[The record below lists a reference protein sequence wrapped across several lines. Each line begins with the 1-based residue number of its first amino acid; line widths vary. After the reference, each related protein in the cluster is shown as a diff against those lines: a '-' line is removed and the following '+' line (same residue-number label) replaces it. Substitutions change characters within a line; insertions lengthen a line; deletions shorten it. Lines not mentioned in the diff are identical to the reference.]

1 MGLKPSDDEL
11 RSILSEIDLM
21 YHGQMEL
28 QDYLQVDGSR
38 QSAVGWGQCP
48 SRAICVVMG
57 SGPGNWRFALA
68 IMLISRNLQSNDVVK
83 IHPKS
88 KIFRGVTY
96 PCPRP
101 PLLIAT

>member
-68 IMLISRNLQSNDVVK
+68 IMLISRNLTQMMSSIYILN
-83 IHPKS
+83 PKYS
-88 KIFRGVTY
+88 EG
-96 PCPRP
+96 
-101 PLLIAT
+101 

>member
-38 QSAVGWGQCP
+38 QSAGVNVLHAPFVLSWGRVLGIGDSQH
-48 SRAICVVMG
+48 
-57 SGPGNWRFALA
+57 L
-68 IMLISRNLQSNDVVK
+68 
-83 IHPKS
+83 
-88 KIFRGVTY
+88 
-96 PCPRP
+96 
-101 PLLIAT
+101 